1 MTLRAY
7 IRRLH
12 GLWSKADK
20 LEIAKR
26 RARLRSRIDAFNDM
40 AQMFL
45 RGIHRLDDLKDDMIT
60 LDDEATDDDDD
71 PFAPPDVDSCVGEAE
86 LVALRLPSTLG
97 RETCVKLKLKDIIDK
112 EFSLRKGQANDAL
125 GGLRQSIGE
134 KSFMYREHLRHAKGI
149 KQTTRARTRI
159 TAVDR
164 TLTMHRCV
172 YALARRALL
181 KLAADSA
188 AVSAEYQP
196 VTRADLKASSIIYN
210 INEPGSRHGKL
221 AWFWSTNKVNSETAE
236 GELLTECK
244 ITKLCEVR
252 SG

>member
-1 MTLRAY
+1 MMLRAY

-40 AQMFL
+40 APTFL
-45 RGIHRLDDLKDDMIT
+45 RGLHRSDDLTEDSIGP
-60 LDDEATDDDDD
+60 DDEATDDEGD
-71 PFAPPDVDSCVGEAE
+71 PFAPPDAESAAGEAE
-86 LVALRLPSTLG
+86 LIALRLPSTLG
-97 RETCVKLKLKDIIDK
+97 RETCVKLKLMDIVEK

-134 KSFMYREHLRHAKGI
+134 KSFMYRENLRHATGT

-188 AVSAEYQP
+188 AVSTEYQP

-210 INEPGSRHGKL
+210 INEPGSRHSKL
-221 AWFWSTNKVNSETAE
+221 AWFWSTNEINSEAAE
-236 GELLTECK
+236 GRLLTECK
-244 ITKLCEVR
+244 NTKL
-252 SG
+252 

>member
-26 RARLRSRIDAFNDM
+26 RARLRGRIDAFNDV
-40 AQMFL
+40 APMFL
-45 RGIHRLDDLKDDMIT
+45 RGTHRLEDLKDDMIA
-60 LDDEATDDDDD
+60 LDDEATDDEDD
-71 PFAPPDVDSCVGEAE
+71 PFAPPDLESYVGEAE
-86 LVALRLPSTLG
+86 LIALRLPSTMG
-97 RETCVKLKLKDIIDK
+97 RDICLKLKLNDIIDT

-134 KSFMYREHLRHAKGI
+134 KSFMYRENLRPAKGI
-149 KQTTRARTRI
+149 KQTTRARSRI

-181 KLAADSA
+181 RLAADSA
-188 AVSAEYQP
+188 TISAEYQP

-210 INEPGSRHGKL
+210 ISEPGSRHSKL
-221 AWFWSTNKVNSETAE
+221 AWFWSTNEVNSEAAE
-236 GELLTECK
+236 GELLTECE